1 MEEPLLTQECT
12 EEEQLCE
19 KCFLTLLIP
28 APISSQPHPAPLP
41 PYPPP
46 SSHKEGMVGTR
57 SLMHM
62 VSDGQ
67 PRTAIQN
74 KRIQSGTLLHE
85 LGTRSC
91 QRCV

>member
-19 KCFLTLLIP
+19 KCFVTLPIP

-41 PYPPP
+41 PYPP
-46 SSHKEGMVGTR
+46 SSHKEGMVVTR
-57 SLMHM
+57 SLTHM
-62 VSDGQ
+62 VSDG
-67 PRTAIQN
+67 PARTAIQN
-74 KRIQSGTLLHE
+74 RLFQSGMLLRE

-91 QRCV
+91 RRCA